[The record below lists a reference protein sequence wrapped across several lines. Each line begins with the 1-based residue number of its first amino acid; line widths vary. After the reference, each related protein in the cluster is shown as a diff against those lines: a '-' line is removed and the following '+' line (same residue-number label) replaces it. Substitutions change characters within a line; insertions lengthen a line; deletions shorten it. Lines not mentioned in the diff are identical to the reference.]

1 MREGERSDPWF
12 LTQELTSSLPTHPL
26 VKKET
31 YSSLLVDQL
40 NFSPKFKLE

>member
-1 MREGERSDPWF
+1 MGRRTVRSLV
-12 LTQELTSSLPTHPL
+12 LTQELTSSLPAHSL

-40 NFSPKFKLE
+40 NFSSKFKLE